1 MPNILVSYTMCCEG
15 KFLRLYLHN
24 RTGDH
29 VAKGVCRLWRGPPYH
44 RRRVRKLQESFE
56 GQRKRKLIERARKG
70 GLGLLAK
77 RGREHFVQMG
87 KLGGRPTWQKSL
99 EKAKASLRQINKRN
113 DTV

>member
-1 MPNILVSYTMCCEG
+1 MPIVMVICTMSCEG

-24 RTGDH
+24 HSEGH

-44 RRRVRKLQESFE
+44 RDRVGKLQESFE

-87 KLGGRPTWQKSL
+87 KLGGRPTWQQSL
-99 EKAKASLRQINKRN
+99 EKAKASPVQINTRN